1 MTVLPAD
8 ESALFLRCQSCDFPL
23 TFVEAILGGVNP
35 VERWDR
41 YVCRRCATAFEYRSR
56 TRKLKRTA

>member
-1 MTVLPAD
+1 MVSPPEQEWL
-8 ESALFLRCQSCDFPL
+8 LCQSCDGVL
-23 TFVEAILGGVNP
+23 TFIDSIAGGVQP

-41 YVCRRCATAFEYRSR
+41 YVCKRCGTAFEYRPR